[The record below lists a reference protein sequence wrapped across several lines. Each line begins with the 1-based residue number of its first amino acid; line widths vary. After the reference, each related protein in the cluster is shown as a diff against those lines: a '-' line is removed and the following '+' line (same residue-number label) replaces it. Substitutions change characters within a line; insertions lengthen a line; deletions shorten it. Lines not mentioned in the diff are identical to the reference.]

1 MCHRSVWCGFGKL
14 SSGWNSAAASKHTRS
29 KWCVNPNLQRHT
41 STLSRTQYNR
51 FNSHASAEVSLHK
64 NNAERQKVPLIFVLC
79 IVVKLRP
86 SNKVVKSQLCLDGCM
101 STTAQES
108 CWKKEK
114 KRSRTWS
121 MRLPVTHVTFKRWT
135 KTRKQRNK
143 FLPCL
148 MLHWMF

>member
-1 MCHRSVWCGFGKL
+1 MCHCSVWCGFGKL
-14 SSGWNSAAASKHTRS
+14 SSGWNSAAASKHTLS

-79 IVVKLRP
+79 IVVKLHP
-86 SNKVVKSQLCLDGCM
+86 SNKAVKSQFVSWSM
-101 STTAQES
+101 HVNNSTRIPL
-108 CWKKEK
+108 K
-114 KRSRTWS
+114 KRKKKGPALDLWGFPSH
-121 MRLPVTHVTFKRWT
+121 LKDEQ
-135 KTRKQRNK
+135 KLENEQRNK